1 MEHRGTQTVLRPW
14 NTVDFDRTLC
24 VINVLNIERKL
35 CGKILKCR
43 AAVWNSVKMF
53 GRKQEKINVCKM
65 WFSNRFSIIG
75 NFKTNN
81 KALKGTF
88 ECTFISGIA
97 VQIQN
102 GRCLQLNA

>member
-1 MEHRGTQTVLRPW
+1 MSCSRLEFSENVRPK
-14 NTVDFDRTLC
+14 T
-24 VINVLNIERKL
+24 RKKL
-35 CGKILKCR
+35 TFAKL
-43 AAVWNSVKMF
+43 
-53 GRKQEKINVCKM
+53 